1 MGVKNRILALK
12 LIEKLDKKPEFKEE
26 IKVEAI
32 VVEKKRNKIFS
43 KHSCAYRHGSVL
55 CFKKLCFFVI

>member
-26 IKVEAI
+26 IKIEAM
-32 VVEKKRNKIFS
+32 VVEKNRNKS
-43 KHSCAYRHGSVL
+43 EEN
-55 CFKKLCFFVI
+55 

>member
-26 IKVEAI
+26 IKVEAM
-32 VVEKKRNKIFS
+32 VVEKNRNK
-43 KHSCAYRHGSVL
+43 L
-55 CFKKLCFFVI
+55 EEN

>member
-26 IKVEAI
+26 IKVANHRIDDLES
-32 VVEKKRNKIFS
+32 N
-43 KHSCAYRHGSVL
+43 H
-55 CFKKLCFFVI
+55 

>member
-26 IKVEAI
+26 IEVEAI
-32 VVEKKRNKIFS
+32 VVEKKRNKILE
-43 KHSCAYRHGSVL
+43 H
-55 CFKKLCFFVI
+55 

>member
-26 IKVEAI
+26 IKVEA
-32 VVEKKRNKIFS
+32 
-43 KHSCAYRHGSVL
+43 
-55 CFKKLCFFVI
+55 

>member
-26 IKVEAI
+26 IKIEADLK
-32 VVEKKRNKIFS
+32 EKNKN
-43 KHSCAYRHGSVL
+43 VL
-55 CFKKLCFFVI
+55 INQQLVTQ